1 MHAGHSHHAGASR
14 LLSQFLAV
22 SAISPKIG
30 SIRETLNVWVRQAK
44 RTATR
49 ATVSPVLHTVETLKV
64 PLFQAQWQTRQVR
77 REAEPD
83 ARCAVARLMAGM
95 GLRTIV
101 RGKVAKNNNPRRF
114 RAMAADVTPRILQDF
129 PLLHHEEEDDWQRW
143 FDDAGTAQPGFAKG
157 LNFSDLGMVLHAAAR
172 GLMIRLGSQ

>member
-1 MHAGHSHHAGASR
+1 MSGFGR
-14 LLSQFLAV
+14 RN
-22 SAISPKIG
+22 G
-30 SIRETLNVWVRQAK
+30 
-44 RTATR
+44 TAAR
-49 ATVSPVLHTVETLKV
+49 ATVPPVLRTGETLKV

-114 RAMAADVTPRILQDF
+114 RAMAADVTPRILQYF
-129 PLLHHEEEDDWQRW
+129 PLSTTKRKMTGN
-143 FDDAGTAQPGFAKG
+143 AGSPTQA
-157 LNFSDLGMVLHAAAR
+157 LRDRVLQKA
-172 GLMIRLGSQ
+172 